1 MPSSQAYSQ
10 IGEIGQHILPLA
22 MHLEQEKK
30 QGDIY
35 MDTISIRKT
44 EELLSSREIMPVMER
59 LYQSEAK
66 EGLERYRSVLSG
78 YERAFGEGEVLL
90 FTSAGR
96 TEICGNHTDHNHG
109 KVLAGSIDLDC
120 VAAAGRNSSSRV
132 RIISESFEQDFEI
145 DLNDLEPSAR
155 HAGTVDLTKG
165 IIKAFINTGYEI
177 GGFNAYVSS
186 NVIASAGVSSSASYE
201 MLICT
206 MLNELFN
213 EGRIDVVAFAHMGK
227 YSENVYWNKAS
238 GLMDQMA
245 CAVGGLIAL
254 DFNDP
259 LDPKVERIGF
269 DFADTGYSMIM
280 VQTGKGHADL
290 SEEYSSIPGEMKAVA
305 ACFGKETL
313 SECSEDELIERI
325 REVREKCGDRAVMRA
340 FHFFEEN
347 KKVDRAVKA
356 LSEKD
361 FEAALRCIEASGN
374 SSWKYLQNTY
384 VTGAVREQS
393 IPVALAL
400 TEIYIGRIGCGAC
413 RVNGGGF
420 AGVIQAFIPEE
431 KARDYA
437 AYMDRALGEGSAHIM
452 KIRPVGA
459 ACINRLIKQ
468 S

>member
-1 MPSSQAYSQ
+1 MKGS
-10 IGEIGQHILPLA
+10 
-22 MHLEQEKK
+22 
-30 QGDIY
+30 DI
-35 MDTISIRKT
+35 R
-44 EELLSSREIMPVMER
+44 SSRELIASAKADALWER
-59 LYQSEAK
+59 LYQSEKK
-66 EGLERYRSVLSG
+66 ENIERYVSVCEG
-78 YERAFGEGEVLL
+78 YEKSFGEGDILL

-109 KVLAGSIDLDC
+109 KVLAASINLDC
-120 VAAAGRNSSSRV
+120 VAAAGLNSSSKV
-132 RIISESFEQDFEI
+132 RIISETFNQDFEI
-145 DLNDLEPSAR
+145 DLNDLEPSKR

-165 IIKAFINTGYEI
+165 IIKAFIDSGYQV
-177 GGFNAYVSS
+177 GGFNAYVTS

-201 MLICT
+201 MLVCS

-213 EGRIDVVAFAHMGK
+213 DGRIDVVAFAHMGK

-259 LDPKVERIGF
+259 SDPEVKRIDF
-269 DFADTGYSMIM
+269 DFAKTGYAMIM

-290 SEEYSSIPGEMKAVA
+290 SEEYSSIPNEMKSVA
-305 ACFGKETL
+305 AYFGKEAL
-313 SECSEDELIERI
+313 SECSEEALIEDI
-325 REVREKCGDRAVMRA
+325 RAVREKCGDRAVMRA

-347 KKVDRAVKA
+347 KKVDGAVAALDAGDFEKA
-356 LSEKD
+356 LSYV
-361 FEAALRCIEASGN
+361 EASGN

-384 VTGAVREQS
+384 ITGAVQEQG

-400 TEIYIGRIGCGAC
+400 TEIFIKKIGRGAC

-420 AGVIQAFIPEE
+420 AGVIQAFIPDEQAEE
-431 KARDYA
+431 YA
-437 AYMDRALGEGSAHIM
+437 AYMDKAMGEGSAHIM
-452 KIRPVGA
+452 RIRPVGA
-459 ACINRLIKQ
+459 ACINRLL

>member
-1 MPSSQAYSQ
+1 MKGS
-10 IGEIGQHILPLA
+10 
-22 MHLEQEKK
+22 
-30 QGDIY
+30 DI
-35 MDTISIRKT
+35 R
-44 EELLSSREIMPVMER
+44 SSRELIASAKADALWER
-59 LYQSEAK
+59 LYQSEKK
-66 EGLERYRSVLSG
+66 ENIERYVSVCEG
-78 YERAFGEGEVLL
+78 YEKSFGEGDILL

-109 KVLAGSIDLDC
+109 KVLAASINLDC
-120 VAAAGRNSSSRV
+120 VAAAGLNSSSKV
-132 RIISESFEQDFEI
+132 RIISETFNQDFEI
-145 DLNDLEPSAR
+145 DLNDLEPSKR

-165 IIKAFINTGYEI
+165 IIKAFIDSGYQV
-177 GGFNAYVSS
+177 GGFNAYVTS

-201 MLICT
+201 MLVCS

-213 EGRIDVVAFAHMGK
+213 DGRIDVVAFAHMGK

-259 LDPKVERIGF
+259 SDPEVKRIDF
-269 DFADTGYSMIM
+269 DFSKTGYAMIM

-290 SEEYSSIPGEMKAVA
+290 SEEYSSIPNEMKSVA
-305 ACFGKETL
+305 AYFGKEAL
-313 SECSEDELIERI
+313 SECSEEALIEDI
-325 REVREKCGDRAVMRA
+325 RAVREKCGDRAVMRA

-347 KKVDRAVKA
+347 KKVDGAVAALDAGDFEKA
-356 LSEKD
+356 LSYV
-361 FEAALRCIEASGN
+361 EASGN

-384 VTGAVREQS
+384 ITGAVQEQG

-400 TEIYIGRIGCGAC
+400 TEIFIKKIGRGAC

-420 AGVIQAFIPEE
+420 AGVIQAFIPDEQAEE
-431 KARDYA
+431 YA
-437 AYMDRALGEGSAHIM
+437 AYMDKALGEGSAHIM
-452 KIRPVGA
+452 RIRPVGA
-459 ACINRLIKQ
+459 ACINRLL

>member
-1 MPSSQAYSQ
+1 MKES
-10 IGEIGQHILPLA
+10 
-22 MHLEQEKK
+22 
-30 QGDIY
+30 DI
-35 MDTISIRKT
+35 R
-44 EELLSSREIMPVMER
+44 SSRELIASAKADALWER
-59 LYQSEAK
+59 LYQSEQK
-66 EGLERYRSVLSG
+66 ENIERYVSVCEG
-78 YERAFGEGEVLL
+78 YEKSFGEGDILL

-109 KVLAGSIDLDC
+109 KVLAASINLDC
-120 VAAAGRNSSSRV
+120 VAAAGLNSSSKV
-132 RIISESFEQDFEI
+132 RIISETFNQDFEI
-145 DLNDLEPSAR
+145 DLNDLEPSKR

-165 IIKAFINTGYEI
+165 IIKAFIDSGYQV
-177 GGFNAYVSS
+177 GGFNAYVTS

-201 MLICT
+201 MLVCS

-213 EGRIDVVAFAHMGK
+213 DGRIDVVAFAHMGK

-259 LDPKVERIGF
+259 SDPEVKRIDF
-269 DFADTGYSMIM
+269 DFSKTGYAMIM

-290 SEEYSSIPGEMKAVA
+290 SEEYSSIPNEMKSVA
-305 ACFGKETL
+305 AYFGKEAL
-313 SECSEDELIERI
+313 SECSEEALIEDI
-325 REVREKCGDRAVMRA
+325 RAVREKCGDRAVMRA

-347 KKVDRAVKA
+347 KKVDGAVAALDAGDFEKA
-356 LSEKD
+356 LSYV
-361 FEAALRCIEASGN
+361 EASGN

-384 VTGAVREQS
+384 ITGAVQEQG

-400 TEIYIGRIGCGAC
+400 TEIFIKKIGRGAC

-420 AGVIQAFIPEE
+420 AGVIQAFIPDEQAEE
-431 KARDYA
+431 YA
-437 AYMDRALGEGSAHIM
+437 AYMDKALGEGSAHIM
-452 KIRPVGA
+452 RIRPVGA
-459 ACINRLIKQ
+459 ACINRLL

>member
-1 MPSSQAYSQ
+1 MKES
-10 IGEIGQHILPLA
+10 
-22 MHLEQEKK
+22 
-30 QGDIY
+30 DI
-35 MDTISIRKT
+35 R
-44 EELLSSREIMPVMER
+44 SSRELIASAKADALWER
-59 LYQSEAK
+59 LYQSEKK
-66 EGLERYRSVLSG
+66 ENTERYVSVCEG
-78 YERAFGEGEVLL
+78 YEKSFGEGDILL

-109 KVLAGSIDLDC
+109 KVLAASINLDC
-120 VAAAGRNSSSRV
+120 VAAAGLNSSSKV
-132 RIISESFEQDFEI
+132 RIISETFNQDFEI
-145 DLNDLEPSAR
+145 DLNDLEPSKR

-165 IIKAFINTGYEI
+165 IIKAFIDSGYQV
-177 GGFNAYVSS
+177 GGFNAYVTS

-201 MLICT
+201 MLVCS

-213 EGRIDVVAFAHMGK
+213 DGRIDVVAFAHMGK

-259 LDPKVERIGF
+259 SDPEVKRIDF
-269 DFADTGYSMIM
+269 DFSKTGYAMIM

-290 SEEYSSIPGEMKAVA
+290 SEEYSSIPNEMKSVA
-305 ACFGKETL
+305 AYFGKEAL
-313 SECSEDELIERI
+313 SECSEEALIEDI
-325 REVREKCGDRAVMRA
+325 RAVREKCGDRAVMRA

-347 KKVDRAVKA
+347 KKVDGAVAALDAGDFEKA
-356 LSEKD
+356 LSYV
-361 FEAALRCIEASGN
+361 EASGN

-384 VTGAVREQS
+384 ITGAVQEQS

-400 TEIYIGRIGCGAC
+400 TEIFIKKIGRGAC

-420 AGVIQAFIPEE
+420 AGVIQAFIPDEQAEE
-431 KARDYA
+431 YA
-437 AYMDRALGEGSAHIM
+437 AYMDKALGEGSAHIM
-452 KIRPVGA
+452 RIRPVGA
-459 ACINRLIKQ
+459 ACINRLL

>member
-1 MPSSQAYSQ
+1 MKES
-10 IGEIGQHILPLA
+10 
-22 MHLEQEKK
+22 
-30 QGDIY
+30 DI
-35 MDTISIRKT
+35 R
-44 EELLSSREIMPVMER
+44 SSRELIASAKADALWER
-59 LYQSEAK
+59 LYQSEKK
-66 EGLERYRSVLSG
+66 ENIERYVSVCEGFEKS
-78 YERAFGEGEVLL
+78 FGEGDILL

-109 KVLAGSIDLDC
+109 KVLAASINLDC
-120 VAAAGRNSSSRV
+120 VAAAGLNSSSKV
-132 RIISESFEQDFEI
+132 RIISETFNQDFEI
-145 DLNDLEPSAR
+145 DLNDLEPSKR

-165 IIKAFINTGYEI
+165 IIKAFIDSGYQV
-177 GGFNAYVSS
+177 GGFNAYVTS

-201 MLICT
+201 MLVCS

-213 EGRIDVVAFAHMGK
+213 DGRIDVVAFAHMGK

-259 LDPKVERIGF
+259 SDPEVKRIDF
-269 DFADTGYSMIM
+269 DFSKTGYAMIM

-290 SEEYSSIPGEMKAVA
+290 SEEYSSIPNEMKSVA
-305 ACFGKETL
+305 AYFGKEAL
-313 SECSEDELIERI
+313 SECSEEALIEDI
-325 REVREKCGDRAVMRA
+325 RAVREKCGDRAVMRA

-347 KKVDRAVKA
+347 KKVDGAVAALDAGDFEKA
-356 LSEKD
+356 LSYV
-361 FEAALRCIEASGN
+361 EASGN

-384 VTGAVREQS
+384 ITGAVQEQG

-400 TEIYIGRIGCGAC
+400 TEIFIKKIGRGAC

-420 AGVIQAFIPEE
+420 AGVIQAFIPDEQAEE
-431 KARDYA
+431 YA
-437 AYMDRALGEGSAHIM
+437 AYMDKALGEGSAHIM
-452 KIRPVGA
+452 RIRPVGA
-459 ACINRLIKQ
+459 ACINRLL

>member
-1 MPSSQAYSQ
+1 MKES
-10 IGEIGQHILPLA
+10 
-22 MHLEQEKK
+22 
-30 QGDIY
+30 DI
-35 MDTISIRKT
+35 R
-44 EELLSSREIMPVMER
+44 SSRELIASAKADALWER
-59 LYQSEAK
+59 LYQSEKK
-66 EGLERYRSVLSG
+66 ENIERYVSVCEG
-78 YERAFGEGEVLL
+78 YEKSFGEGDILL

-109 KVLAGSIDLDC
+109 KVLAASINLDC
-120 VAAAGRNSSSRV
+120 VAAAGLNSSSKV
-132 RIISESFEQDFEI
+132 RIISETFNQDFEI
-145 DLNDLEPSAR
+145 DLNDLEPSKR

-165 IIKAFINTGYEI
+165 IIKAFIDSGYQV
-177 GGFNAYVSS
+177 GGFNAYVTS

-201 MLICT
+201 MLVCS

-213 EGRIDVVAFAHMGK
+213 DGRIDVVAFAHMGK

-259 LDPKVERIGF
+259 SDPEVKRIDF
-269 DFADTGYSMIM
+269 DFSKTGYAMIM

-290 SEEYSSIPGEMKAVA
+290 SEEYSSIPDEMKSVA
-305 ACFGKETL
+305 AFFGKDAL
-313 SECSEDELIERI
+313 SECSEKELIDNIKEI
-325 REVREKCGDRAVMRA
+325 RERCGDRAVMRA

-347 KKVDRAVKA
+347 KKVDGAVSALEDGDFEKA
-356 LSEKD
+356 LSYV
-361 FEAALRCIEASGN
+361 RASGN

-384 VTGAVREQS
+384 VTGAVKEQG

-400 TEIYIGRIGCGAC
+400 TEIYLDSIGCGAC

-420 AGVIQAFIPEE
+420 AGVIQTFVPDD
-431 KARDYA
+431 KAREYA
-437 AYMDRALGEGSAHIM
+437 EYMDRALGEGSAHVM

-459 ACINRLIKQ
+459 ACINRLMD
-468 S
+468 

>member
-1 MPSSQAYSQ
+1 MKGS
-10 IGEIGQHILPLA
+10 
-22 MHLEQEKK
+22 
-30 QGDIY
+30 DI
-35 MDTISIRKT
+35 R
-44 EELLSSREIMPVMER
+44 SSRELIASAKADALWER
-59 LYQSEAK
+59 LYQSEKK
-66 EGLERYRSVLSG
+66 ENIERYVSVCEG
-78 YERAFGEGEVLL
+78 YEKSFGEGDILL

-109 KVLAGSIDLDC
+109 KVLAASINLDC
-120 VAAAGRNSSSRV
+120 VAAAGLNSSSKV
-132 RIISESFEQDFEI
+132 RIISETFNQDFEI
-145 DLNDLEPSAR
+145 DLNDLEPSKR

-165 IIKAFINTGYEI
+165 IIKAFIDSGYQV
-177 GGFNAYVSS
+177 GGFNAYVTS

-201 MLICT
+201 MLVCS

-213 EGRIDVVAFAHMGK
+213 DGRIDVVAFAHMGK

-259 LDPKVERIGF
+259 SDPEVKRIDF
-269 DFADTGYSMIM
+269 DFAKTGYAMIM

-290 SEEYSSIPGEMKAVA
+290 SEEYSSIPNEMKSVA
-305 ACFGKETL
+305 AYFGKEAL
-313 SECSEDELIERI
+313 SECSEEALIEDI
-325 REVREKCGDRAVMRA
+325 RAVREKCGDRAVMRA

-347 KKVDRAVKA
+347 KKVDGAVAALDAGDFEKA
-356 LSEKD
+356 LSYV
-361 FEAALRCIEASGN
+361 EASGN

-384 VTGAVREQS
+384 ITGAVQEQG

-400 TEIYIGRIGCGAC
+400 TEIFIKKIGRGAC

-420 AGVIQAFIPEE
+420 AGVIQAFIPDEQAEE
-431 KARDYA
+431 YA
-437 AYMDRALGEGSAHIM
+437 AYMDKALGEGSAHIM
-452 KIRPVGA
+452 RIRPVGA
-459 ACINRLIKQ
+459 ACINRLL